1 MSAGSFSFIFGIF
14 VPIIFL
20 GFVLIK
26 SIIFDNS
33 SLSFNTVLIIGN
45 TVSNPIIPNL
55 AFSNS
60 HFLLSISIGVWSED
74 IASIVPFNIPSIS

>member
-45 TVSNPIIPNL
+45 TVSN
-55 AFSNS
+55 
-60 HFLLSISIGVWSED
+60 LSSTVD
-74 IASIVPFNIPSIS
+74 IKNAVDKADRREVRKKKMLERQNKKTENEN